1 MTSMKEIERM
11 TLKEYF
17 WRIEAY
23 RMREFENLYKMHQQ
37 AFINQVAKSTEKKGN
52 KIEPKYKTFDEFFNY
67 ERKRREILGDLYNDK
82 PQKEERLK
90 QLILQANSQ

>member
-11 TLKEYF
+11 TLKEYA

-23 RMREFENLYKMHQQ
+23 RVREFEKLYKMHQQ
-37 AFINQVAKSTEKKGN
+37 AFINQIAKSTEQKGN

-67 ERKRREILGDLYNDK
+67 EKKRREILGDLYNEK
-82 PQKEERLK
+82 QSKNERLK

>member
-1 MTSMKEIERM
+1 MTNMQEIERM
-11 TLKEYF
+11 TLKEYA
-17 WRIEAY
+17 WRVEAY
-23 RMREFENLYKMHQQ
+23 RVREFEELYKVHRQ
-37 AFINQVAKSTEKKGN
+37 AFIHQAVKSTERRGN

-67 ERKRREILGDLYNDK
+67 EKKRREILGDLYNEK